1 IESVQLPHH
10 AAKIARRLA
19 GDALR
24 YRAFR
29 RRLAETAG
37 WDRER
42 LVRGQSVQY
51 ASLVPRREG
60 EGACESG
67 RARRITVQHHRRPRL
82 HFDAHRWHE
91 VLGAIART
99 DRRFKRDRY
108 GSSVVRR
115 KYLHTGL

>member
-1 IESVQLPHH
+1 MFKPNFAMKPATASAFVLGRLKQTSRTRQELLSFKCSLPRRLCADPVRVLKCSSRQYAQTIESVQLPHH

-42 LVRGQSVQY
+42 LVRGQ
-51 ASLVPRREG
+51 
-60 EGACESG
+60 
-67 RARRITVQHHRRPRL
+67 
-82 HFDAHRWHE
+82 
-91 VLGAIART
+91 
-99 DRRFKRDRY
+99 
-108 GSSVVRR
+108 
-115 KYLHTGL
+115 